1 MAKKQYT
8 YQTRY
13 IAATPRNKRLT
24 DGIESASKSGGGGMV
39 SIPSSPRYWRLVSVD
54 GDGNPLPEGTEH
66 IETDYTAV
74 SKKDFV
80 AYGVVDEEDPGSMY
94 PVVTD
99 HMTTGLFRAKA
110 NGGLLYDQAT
120 GGWYVD
126 PDMAGGGGIDEE
138 ELSRYLTNNNYITVS
153 YLTENG
159 YLTPQSP
166 LTGYKIAEAYTPIT
180 KEDTILTAIGK
191 LETNFGN
198 YVDLT
203 TNQTVGGVKTFT
215 ENILSQKD
223 VVAYATSD
231 DITTALP
238 MADYQTTGLVRIK
251 ANGGILYDDSGIYID
266 PSHSGGGGVSFTPG
280 TALELT
286 ADGTLNVLL
295 GTTAGTACAGND
307 SRLHTHP
314 NKSTLDGIDA
324 TDISHWGTAYDSS
337 HTHGNKG
344 VLDGIT
350 ATLVGNWNSA
360 YNDSHTHSNKSYLD
374 TINQNLGTSYS
385 PLFQGVKVTSRW
397 QIDGTGS
404 DLNIR
409 NNGSLAAYFSG
420 SNNGTLS
427 ITGNLIANGDVVA
440 YATSGGISATV
451 PVADSQTYGLVRYDN
466 STIKMNSSGQLY
478 VAGGGGGGS
487 VTVIDNLTS
496 TSTTAALSANMGRA
510 LDQRL
515 QNVRFEGVS
524 TYGGTIYLGST
535 GYAFMRTGAVT
546 MGGVSGGYRTIS
558 VNGVSAS
565 IATDSHTHAW
575 SSITGRP
582 TVISSITYST
592 SGSGNVVTGVTA
604 SGSTVYVTKGNVSG
618 GSWNGGTITSGIT
631 ISNSGA
637 IGIAIRTG
645 TPFVQFG
652 SYWKIQAGS
661 DLGFYYSST
670 QVGYFSGVN
679 RGNMWIAGS
688 LVQGSDMRLKDRLS
702 DLTGALDG
710 IMTLDVFRFT
720 YKDRPYDRA
729 RIGLSAQ
736 QVNTRFPELVFMGSD
751 GYYSLDYPGMVPV
764 AIAGIKEL
772 AAIVLPM
779 RGELETLRRRVDNL
793 DRRTDNAYKE
803 IFALKEGRA
812 A

>member
-1 MAKKQYT
+1 
-8 YQTRY
+8 
-13 IAATPRNKRLT
+13 
-24 DGIESASKSGGGGMV
+24 MV

-295 GTTAGTACAGND
+295 GTTAGTACAF
-307 SRLHTHP
+307 
-314 NKSTLDGIDA
+314 
-324 TDISHWGTAYDSS
+324 TA
-337 HTHGNKG
+337 
-344 VLDGIT
+344 
-350 ATLVGNWNSA
+350 
-360 YNDSHTHSNKSYLD
+360 
-374 TINQNLGTSYS
+374 
-385 PLFQGVKVTSRW
+385 
-397 QIDGTGS
+397 
-404 DLNIR
+404 
-409 NNGSLAAYFSG
+409 
-420 SNNGTLS
+420 
-427 ITGNLIANGDVVA
+427 
-440 YATSGGISATV
+440 
-451 PVADSQTYGLVRYDN
+451 GLC
-466 STIKMNSSGQLY
+466 
-478 VAGGGGGGS
+478 
-487 VTVIDNLTS
+487 
-496 TSTTAALSANMGRA
+496 
-510 LDQRL
+510 
-515 QNVRFEGVS
+515 
-524 TYGGTIYLGST
+524 
-535 GYAFMRTGAVT
+535 RTGC
-546 MGGVSGGYRTIS
+546 
-558 VNGVSAS
+558 
-565 IATDSHTHAW
+565 
-575 SSITGRP
+575 
-582 TVISSITYST
+582 
-592 SGSGNVVTGVTA
+592 
-604 SGSTVYVTKGNVSG
+604 
-618 GSWNGGTITSGIT
+618 
-631 ISNSGA
+631 
-637 IGIAIRTG
+637 
-645 TPFVQFG
+645 
-652 SYWKIQAGS
+652 
-661 DLGFYYSST
+661 
-670 QVGYFSGVN
+670 
-679 RGNMWIAGS
+679 
-688 LVQGSDMRLKDRLS
+688 
-702 DLTGALDG
+702 
-710 IMTLDVFRFT
+710 
-720 YKDRPYDRA
+720 
-729 RIGLSAQ
+729 
-736 QVNTRFPELVFMGSD
+736 
-751 GYYSLDYPGMVPV
+751 
-764 AIAGIKEL
+764 
-772 AAIVLPM
+772 
-779 RGELETLRRRVDNL
+779 
-793 DRRTDNAYKE
+793 
-803 IFALKEGRA
+803 
-812 A
+812 